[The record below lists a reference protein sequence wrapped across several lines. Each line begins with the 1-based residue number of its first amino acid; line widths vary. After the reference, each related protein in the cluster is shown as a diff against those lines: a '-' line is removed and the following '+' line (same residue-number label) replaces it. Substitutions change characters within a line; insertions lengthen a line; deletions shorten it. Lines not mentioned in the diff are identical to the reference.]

1 MRPYVASLIMAAV
14 LAGSVAVLHAAPQA
28 GEIVAADAVYLE
40 AAAVTDDSQHGS
52 REQADTAAVDREMTP
67 LFGMATEPVADGDV
81 AEKWRAVE
89 AEIGR
94 EQEVLARCRA
104 QQDCPVVAQGLLD
117 IVAEGADQTG
127 RARVGLINRAVDLA
141 IKATSDEM
149 QWGVDDRWSSPFETL
164 RTGQGDCEDYAI
176 VKYIALLQAG
186 LSRDDVKIVI
196 LRNLLPNEAH
206 AAVAARVDGQWLIL
220 DNRWLALVPDAD
232 VVRSIPEF
240 VLDEGGARRFVA
252 SAAGQGPGASQSTS
266 GPVSS
271 GRFNRLHTRQERK

>member
-1 MRPYVASLIMAAV
+1 MRLYVASLILAAV
-14 LAGSVAVLHAAPQA
+14 LAGCIALLRPLPRA
-28 GEIVAADAVYLE
+28 GDILAADDFYLE
-40 AAAVTDDSQHGS
+40 RAAFADDSQHGT
-52 REQADTAAVDREMTP
+52 REEAATAIDRQMTP
-67 LFGMATEPVADGDV
+67 LFGMATEPVADGDL
-81 AEKWRAVE
+81 ADKWRAVE
-89 AEIGR
+89 ADIGR
-94 EQEVLARCRA
+94 EREVLARCRA
-104 QQDCPVVAQGLLD
+104 QQACPAVAQSLLD
-117 IVAEGADQTG
+117 IVAAGADHTG